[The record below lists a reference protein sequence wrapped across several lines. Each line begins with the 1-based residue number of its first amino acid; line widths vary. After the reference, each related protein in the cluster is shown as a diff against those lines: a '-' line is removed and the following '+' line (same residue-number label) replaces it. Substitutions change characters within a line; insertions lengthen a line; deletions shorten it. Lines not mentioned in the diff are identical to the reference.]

1 MEISLLAD
9 HPDYASKIAKWYF
22 EEWAHIAPNIT
33 EEMVLE
39 KVIEKSV
46 NRDKIPLA
54 LVACEGGELVG
65 VLELKIRENTNY
77 PEYENWIG
85 GVFTNPVNRGQGI
98 ASQLLKKAKELAI
111 ELGIQNL
118 YLQCESF
125 NVPLYLNH
133 GFKAL
138 HQAQHHDAETTIM
151 MWRAPTSQI

>member
-9 HPDYASKIAKWYF
+9 HPDYAPKIAKWYF
-22 EEWAHIAPNIT
+22 DEWAHIAPNIT

-39 KVIEKSV
+39 KVIEKSK
-46 NRDKIPLA
+46 NRGQIPLA
-54 LVACEGGELVG
+54 LIARLDDELVG
-65 VLELKIRENTNY
+65 VLELKFRENKNY

-85 GVFTNPVNRGQGI
+85 GVFTNPTNRGQGV

-111 ELGIQNL
+111 DFGVQDL

-125 NVPLYLNH
+125 NIPLYISH

-138 HQAQHHDAETTIM
+138 HQAQHHDSETTIM
-151 MWRAPTSQI
+151 VWRAAT